1 MARMFINGVDVTR
14 EVINLGEGGGGAP
27 TFTSALIG
35 SDTSYT
41 GTVTFTDDIANYD
54 LLKVV
59 LHNVDTSIETE
70 IITTPTMIASM
81 YAIVNTIVWNELATN
96 QYSVYSAPTPN
107 TWVLTDVRNLYVK
120 EVYGLTCD
128 NFTVSETEL
137 YNRGSYSVS
146 DVTISGIDLLDY
158 DLIIFSATYDGAQVC
173 VLPSYKGIG
182 EDSGSTRYAIVNP
195 YNGITTVR
203 ITNTGISAASYFIVV
218 GVKFS

>member
-14 EVINLGEGGGGAP
+14 EVIKLGEGEGGEP

-41 GTVTFTDDIANYD
+41 GTVTFTDDIADYD
-54 LLKVV
+54 LLKVI
-59 LHNVDTSIETE
+59 LHNVSTSKETE

-96 QYSVYSAPTPN
+96 QYSIYKASTSD
-107 TWVLTDVRNLYVK
+107 TWELTDVRNLYIK

-146 DVTISGIDLLDY
+146 DVTISGTDLLDY

-173 VLPSYKGIG
+173 ALPSYKGIG
-182 EDSGSTRYAIVNP
+182 EDSGSTRCAIVNP
-195 YNGITTVR
+195 YGWMTNVR
-203 ITNTGISAASYFIVV
+203 ITNTGISAASYFVVV

>member
-14 EVINLGEGGGGAP
+14 EVIKLGEGEGGEP

-41 GTVTFTDDIANYD
+41 GTVTFTDDIADYD
-54 LLKVV
+54 LLKVI
-59 LHNVDTSIETE
+59 LHNVSTSKETE

-96 QYSVYSAPTPN
+96 QYSIYKASTSD
-107 TWVLTDVRNLYVK
+107 TWELTDVRNLYIK

-146 DVTISGIDLLDY
+146 DVTISGTDLLDY
-158 DLIIFSATYDGAQVC
+158 DLIIFSATGDGAQVC
-173 VLPSYKGIG
+173 ALPSYKGIS

-195 YNGITTVR
+195 YNYITALR
-203 ITNTGISAASYFIVV
+203 ITNTGMSAASYFVVV